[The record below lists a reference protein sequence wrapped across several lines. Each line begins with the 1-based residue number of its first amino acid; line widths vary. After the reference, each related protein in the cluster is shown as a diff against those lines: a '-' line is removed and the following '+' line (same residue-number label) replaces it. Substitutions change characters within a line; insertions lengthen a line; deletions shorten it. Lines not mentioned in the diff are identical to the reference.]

1 MGVSQEEKAYRWF
14 EAAKLYEQELESGS
28 ASGIVAAESWEKIGF
43 CYDLASRQAKN
54 TEDFKTLR
62 KLAVEAYEK
71 AAGFFSEESVSA
83 HEHAGKRETCLAIAE
98 YLRSWLVSDSSE
110 RAKTL
115 DKCRDLAKWAMKIF
129 KTKGNDLSYGQTA
142 NLLTTCLSE
151 RSHAESSWKERSE
164 IAQDGMENADDA
176 IQVLS
181 KLDCKEELLLAFSLA
196 SIQAWYVSNIS
207 EKEEDRKNLAA
218 KSVSYAESAIT
229 LSKEVDNLYSKAMS
243 RYAAVYSNLYF
254 TNNSD
259 VSLKYAKEMLEQASI
274 VQDNYLGG
282 VASYL
287 LADVTDMKILGE
299 ADPDKR
305 KQQYE
310 EIIRYSEEGLRFFN
324 LVFQDSFLADT
335 CLLLAQTYSALAS
348 DLAVNLLEKRVYSD
362 KAVEIGKKGLEHAIR
377 SGSPEAMTTA
387 LHGLSKAYYYHSNLE
402 PRKDE
407 KNELLRKALD
417 YRNEYIKTAKT
428 SFPSNSWVLGVGEV
442 YAAQIETDLSR
453 LESDKQGKIALFTK
467 AISHMEEGV
476 FNCKSWITSR
486 ASSSFVAGLAEY
498 EYILGGIFDE
508 GYLLTAQNTYL
519 TRANEVYVQAAEN
532 FKKVD
537 LPSRVAESYWNIAK
551 NQDRLGKHNAA
562 AESFRNALAEYKKAA
577 TRIPYFA
584 DFYLDYGNY
593 MMAWS
598 EVENAKLAHDHEEYT
613 DAMKHYEQVA
623 NLLKSSKLWN
633 YLFPNFL
640 ACSVLEQAESLSRKE
655 NSSES
660 IEAFNKAAEL
670 FKEAKE
676 AFGKEIDKVQN
687 LDEKEKAI
695 ELDNASARRRD
706 YCLARVNIEEARI
719 YDRKGDYLES
729 AEKYDTAA
737 CKFEKMLAE
746 SETEA
751 DRNEIKPIAYMC
763 RAWQKTKTADGT
775 DSPDLYAE
783 ASGMFLK
790 VKEFSTRNK
799 PILLALGNSAFC
811 NALEFGTRFGATGDK
826 NDFSKAKQFLAS
838 AASYYSKAGF
848 ENASLWTSATEI
860 LFDAYNYMLSAEVET
875 DPEKRMKTYLLAEKC
890 LERSAGLYEAAG
902 YVGKRDQVFKTLE
915 KVKEK
920 RKFVLSLNEL
930 LAVPVDASS
939 TSFISTPG
947 LTVEQPIGLQRFKG
961 ALLQAN
967 LIVNK
972 REVVAGEKLA
982 LEIQVANLGKAPAFL
997 MEVKGIVPEGF
1008 DLIEK
1013 PEKCGISDG
1022 SFTMKGRKLGAL
1034 ETDEMKL
1041 VLKAKKR
1048 GVSIFT
1054 PRIEYMDESGI
1065 DKSFE
1070 LEKVTIDVKELGIR
1084 GWLKGAG

>member
-14 EAAKLYEQELESGS
+14 EAAKLYGQELDSGS
-28 ASGIVAAESWEKIGF
+28 VSGIVAAESWQKIGF

-62 KLAVEAYEK
+62 QLAVEAYEK
-71 AAGFFSEESVSA
+71 AAGFFGEESMV
-83 HEHAGKRETCLAIAE
+83 EHGGKREMCLAIAE

-110 RAKTL
+110 RLKTL
-115 DKCRDLAKWAMKIF
+115 DNCRDFAKRAMQAF
-129 KTKGNDLSYGQTA
+129 KVKGNDLCYGQTA

-151 RSHAESSWKERSE
+151 RSHAESSWKVRSE
-164 IAQDGMENADDA
+164 IAQAGMENASDA

-181 KLDCKEELLLAFSLA
+181 KLDGKEELLLAFSLA

-207 EKEEDRKNLAA
+207 EKEADRRNLAG
-218 KSVSYAESAIT
+218 KSVSYAESAIA

-259 VSLKYAKEMLEQASI
+259 ASLKYAKEMLEQASI
-274 VQDNYLGG
+274 VKDNYLRG
-282 VASYL
+282 VASCL
-287 LADVTDMKILGE
+287 LADAIDMKIPSE

-310 EIIRYSEEGLRFFN
+310 EIVRYSEEGIRFLN

-335 CLLLAQTYSALAS
+335 CLFLAQTYSALAS
-348 DLAVNLLEKRVYSD
+348 DLAVNLSEKRIYSD
-362 KAVEIGKKGLEHAIR
+362 KAVEIGRKGLEHAIR

-387 LHGLSKAYYYHSNLE
+387 LHGLSKAYYYQSNLE
-402 PRKDE
+402 TRKDE
-407 KNELLRKALD
+407 RHGLLRKALD
-417 YRNEYIKTAKT
+417 YRNEYVKTAKT
-428 SFPSNSWVLGVGEV
+428 SFPSNSWVFGVGEV
-442 YAAQIETDLSR
+442 YAAQIEIDLSR
-453 LESDKQGKIALFTK
+453 MEGDEQGKIALFTQ
-467 AISHMEEGV
+467 AISDMEDGV
-476 FNCKSWITSR
+476 LNCKTWITSR
-486 ASSSFVAGLAEY
+486 ASSSFVAFLAEF
-498 EYILGGIFDE
+498 EYTLGGILDE
-508 GYLLTAQNTYL
+508 GYLLTAKNTYL
-519 TRANEVYVQAAEN
+519 TRANEVYIQAAEN
-532 FKKVD
+532 FKKADV
-537 LPSRVAESYWNIAK
+537 PSRVAESYWNIAQ
-551 NQDRLGKHNAA
+551 NQDRLGKHHVA

-577 TRIPYFA
+577 TRIPHFA
-584 DFYLDYGNY
+584 DFYLDYGTY

-598 EVENAKLAHDHEEYT
+598 EVESAKLAHEHEEYI

-640 ACSVLEQAESLSRKE
+640 AWSVLEQAESLSRKE

-660 IEAFNKAAEL
+660 IEAFKRAAEL

-676 AFGKEIDKVQN
+676 AFEKEIDKVQN

-695 ELDNASARRRD
+695 ELDNASSRRRD
-706 YCLARVNIEEARI
+706 YCLARVNVEEARM

-729 AEKYDTAA
+729 AEKYDIAA
-737 CKFEKMLAE
+737 CAFERMLAE
-746 SETEA
+746 TEVEA
-751 DRNEIKPIAYMC
+751 DQNEIKPIVYMC

-775 DSPDLYAE
+775 DSPELYDE
-783 ASGMFLK
+783 ASEMFLK
-790 VKEFSTRNK
+790 VKEFSARNK
-799 PILLALGNSAFC
+799 PILLASGNSAFC
-811 NALEFGTRFGATGDK
+811 KALKFGTKFEATGDK
-826 NDFSKAKQFLAS
+826 NDFSQAKQFLAS
-838 AASYYSKAGF
+838 AANYYSKAGF

-860 LFDAYNYMLSAEVET
+860 LFDAYSYMLSAEIET

-890 LERSAGLYEAAG
+890 LERSAELYEAAG
-902 YVGKRDQVFKTLE
+902 YVGKRDLVFKTLE

-939 TSFISTPG
+939 TSFISAPG

-967 LIVNK
+967 LIVHK

-1013 PEKCGISDG
+1013 PEKCGVSDG

-1041 VLKAKKR
+1041 VLKAKKK
-1048 GVSIFT
+1048 GVFIFT
-1054 PRIEYMDESGI
+1054 PRIEYMDESGTN
-1065 DKSFE
+1065 KSFE